1 MAEMAKSISTEEA
14 KGIDI
19 DELLKRLSADKNGL
33 STSVAKDRHQKL
45 LYGYNEITGKKG
57 SPLLKLLDHIRT
69 AAVYRCGGILAGKEG
84 GQCN

>member
-1 MAEMAKSISTEEA
+1 MAETAKSISTEEA
-14 KGIDI
+14 KGIAI

-33 STSVAKDRHQKL
+33 STSVAKDRHQK
-45 LYGYNEITGKKG
+45 YGYNEITGKKG

-69 AAVYRCGGILAGKEG
+69 AAVYRCGGILAGKES

>member
-1 MAEMAKSISTEEA
+1 MAETAKSISIDEA

-45 LYGYNEITGKKG
+45 LYGYNDGEYVKDAI
-57 SPLLKLLDHIRT
+57 
-69 AAVYRCGGILAGKEG
+69 GG
-84 GQCN
+84 